1 MCNITNIIYIGP
13 DFKSQCFIFKT
24 RFNTC
29 AATEGRSS
37 LVLLLVLVFFFF
49 LVLVVLVVLLLVLVL
64 VVLLF
69 LVVLVVFF
77 LVVLVV
83 FFLVLVVF
91 LLVLLLVPVLF
102 ASVSLACV
110 GWCFFPLAC
119 HDSCVGSHSSKF
131 DHIQNRCIPANSC
144 TVTDCFLRRSHH
156 S

>member
-37 LVLLLVLVFFFF
+37 LVLLLVLVFFFSLF
-49 LVLVVLVVLLLVLVL
+49 
-64 VVLLF
+64 LLF
-69 LVVLVVFF
+69 LLFFF
-77 LVVLVV
+77 LFLFLLFFFFLLFLLFFFLLFLLF